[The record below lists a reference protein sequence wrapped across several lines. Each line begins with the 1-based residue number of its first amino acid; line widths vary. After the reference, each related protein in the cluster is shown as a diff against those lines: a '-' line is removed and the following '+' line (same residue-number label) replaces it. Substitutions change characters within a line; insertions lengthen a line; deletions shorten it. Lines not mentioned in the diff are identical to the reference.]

1 MYSEKKKLAV
11 MHKKPTIGL
20 TGSYSTEI
28 VSFVKSNYVRAV
40 SKAGGVPLMIPPEL
54 SSDSVEQLFDL
65 CDGILITGGE
75 DLDPALYGQKPHPK
89 LGKVSPERDEIDKVI
104 VGLCMKKNKP
114 FFAICRGI
122 QSVNVF
128 LGGTLIQD
136 IGECLHSPIQHSQP
150 EHYTELTHEVKGC
163 NGDVLKKIV
172 GSDLIRV
179 NSRHH
184 QCVDKLGKNLE
195 VIGRCTADNIV
206 EAMYVKNHP
215 FGLAV
220 QWHPEWLV
228 NEHAEHLALFKAL
241 VNAAKGQLHLNQ

>member
-1 MYSEKKKLAV
+1 MQ
-11 MHKKPTIGL
+11 KKPTIGL
-20 TGSYSTEI
+20 TGSYSPEI
-28 VSFVKSNYVRAV
+28 ISFVKSNYVRAV
-40 SKAGGVPLMIPPEL
+40 SKAGGVPLIIPPEL
-54 SSDSVEQLFDL
+54 PSASFEQLFDK

-89 LGKVSPERDEIDKVI
+89 LGKVSPERDEIDKVVI
-104 VGLCMKKNKP
+104 NLCMKKNKP

-122 QSVNVF
+122 QAVNVF

-136 IGECLHSPIQHSQP
+136 IGECLHSPIQHNQP
-150 EHYTELTHEVKGC
+150 EAYTVLTHEVKGC
-163 NGDVLKKIV
+163 NCDLLKKIV
-172 GSDLIRV
+172 GSEHIRV

-184 QCVDKLGKNLE
+184 QCVDRLGKNIE

-206 EAMYVKNHP
+206 EAFYIKNHP

-228 NEHAEHLALFKAL
+228 SEHAEHLALFKVL
-241 VNAAKGQLHLNQ
+241 IKAAAGQLRLD